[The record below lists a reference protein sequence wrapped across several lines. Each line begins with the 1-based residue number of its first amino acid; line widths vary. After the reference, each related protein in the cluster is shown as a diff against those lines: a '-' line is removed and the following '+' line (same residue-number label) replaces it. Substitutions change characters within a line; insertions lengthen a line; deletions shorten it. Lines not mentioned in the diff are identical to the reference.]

1 MKSNKNKVMALKGQ
15 YERKGSRLVG
25 TDFDLIIQQRT
36 PDKQS
41 RAKSGSYLLAVS
53 KPLGFR
59 NYVSS
64 LWETDTPGRY
74 ELEQGGVRYVLEL
87 ASPRPHIYPKPGD
100 PKTRAK

>member
-1 MKSNKNKVMALKGQ
+1 MKSTTNKVMTLKGQ

-25 TDFDLIIQQRT
+25 ADFDLIIQQRR
-36 PDKQS
+36 PGKQS

-74 ELEQGGVRYVLEL
+74 ELEQGGIRYVLEL